1 MTQLLDKAI
10 DEISKLP
17 VLEQDAIA
25 SIILDELL
33 DEKEWDAAFDKSH
46 EKLSK
51 LAEKVRTDIREGRIR
66 KMGFGRL

>member
-10 DEISKLP
+10 DEISKLS
-17 VLEQDAIA
+17 VREQDAIA

-33 DEKEWDAAFDKSH
+33 DEKEWDAAFDKSQ

>member
-10 DEISKLP
+10 DEISKLS

-33 DEKEWDAAFDKSH
+33 DEKEWDAAFDKSQ

-51 LAEKVRTDIREGRIR
+51 LAEKVRRDIREGRIR

>member
-1 MTQLLDKAI
+1 MNF
-10 DEISKLP
+10 
-17 VLEQDAIA
+17 
-25 SIILDELL
+25 L
-33 DEKEWDAAFDKSH
+33 DEKEWDAAFDKSQ

>member
-1 MTQLLDKAI
+1 MKYPNCRFVNRIPLQ
-10 DEISKLP
+10 
-17 VLEQDAIA
+17 A
-25 SIILDELL
+25 SSWMNFL
-33 DEKEWDAAFDKSH
+33 DEKEWDAAFDKSQ